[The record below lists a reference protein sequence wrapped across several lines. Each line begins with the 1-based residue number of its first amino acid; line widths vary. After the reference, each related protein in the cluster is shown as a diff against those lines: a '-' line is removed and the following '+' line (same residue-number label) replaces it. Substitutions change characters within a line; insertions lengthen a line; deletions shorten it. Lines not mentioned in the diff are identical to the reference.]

1 MNKRILF
8 MGTPAFATASLDALV
23 AAGFEVAAVVTA
35 PDRPAG
41 RGRQMRES
49 DVKRRALELGLPVLQ
64 PEKLRDPGFLSGL
77 DAIGAAVYVVVAFR
91 MLPEQ
96 VWSKPPLGT
105 LNLHASLL
113 PDYRG
118 AAPIN
123 WALINGERS
132 TGVTTFM
139 IEGEIDTGDMLL
151 RQETAIGPEETAGE
165 LHDRLKAMGAELL
178 VNTLKAVFDGTS
190 RTMPQSRFPVVRVKA
205 APKLLPGVGRI
216 HWDLDAGRIHDLVR
230 GLSPVP
236 GAWTLWHEPGKAV
249 RHLKVLRTRVSSN
262 IKRHNDHGRPFLSGG
277 KLLVNCGRGTLELLE
292 VQMEGKRAMGA
303 KEFIN
308 GMADPGAVRLGR
320 PGGQ

>member
-1 MNKRILF
+1 MNKHILF

-23 AAGFEVAAVVTA
+23 SAGFDVAAVVTA

-41 RGRQMRES
+41 RGRQLRES

-64 PEKLRDPGFLSGL
+64 PEKLRHPGFLAEL

-123 WALINGERS
+123 WVLINGERA
-132 TGVTTFM
+132 TGVTTFL
-139 IEGEIDTGDMLL
+139 IEGEIDTGDLLL
-151 RQETAIGPEETAGE
+151 RQEAAIGPEETAGE
-165 LHDRLKAMGAELL
+165 LHDRLKVIGAQLL
-178 VNTLKAVFDGTS
+178 VTTLKDVFDGTS
-190 RTMPQSRFPVVRVKA
+190 RPMSQSEFPLVRVKA
-205 APKLLPGVGRI
+205 APKLVPGMGRI
-216 HWDLDAGRIHDLVR
+216 QWDLDAGRIHDLVR

-236 GAWTLWHEPGKAV
+236 GAWTYWHEPGKAV
-249 RHLKVLRTRVSSN
+249 RQLKVLRSRVTSN
-262 IKRHNDHGRPFLSGG
+262 IKRHLQHGRPFLSGG

-308 GMADPGAVRLGR
+308 GIGDPGAVHLGR
-320 PGGQ
+320 SVGH